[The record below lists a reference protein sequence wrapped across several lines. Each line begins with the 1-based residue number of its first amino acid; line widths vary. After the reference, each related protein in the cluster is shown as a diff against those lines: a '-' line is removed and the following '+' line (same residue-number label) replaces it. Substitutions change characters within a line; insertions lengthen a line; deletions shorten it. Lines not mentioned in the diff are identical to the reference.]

1 MRVIIRLSKMQY
13 SGIFV
18 ADSYRPKP
26 TARIKY
32 PSKPRLCAAAT
43 ARIFKL
49 GPGCTKVRAVF
60 TKNVPRLQEC
70 RKWYEIGERRA
81 SLFCPTHYLKGF
93 RGGFMGG
100 VSATLTEAYNKG
112 YRYVRVEKVS

>member
-1 MRVIIRLSKMQY
+1 MRIQLSKMQHGG
-13 SGIFV
+13 SFV
-18 ADSYRPKP
+18 ADSYRPEP
-26 TARIKY
+26 TAWITY
-32 PSKPRLCAAAT
+32 PSKPRLCAGAT

-60 TKNVPRLQEC
+60 TKDVPRWQEC

-81 SLFCPTHYLKGF
+81 SMFYPPHYLKGF
-93 RGGFMGG
+93 RGGFTDS